1 MGIMNMNK
9 YVIEAAAYLSKR
21 SGKDRSQMPANKNGR
36 LLQQEEYC
44 NLKKTPR
51 VEVPDFVLNI

>member
-1 MGIMNMNK
+1 MNK